1 MYHSDFTWNQNCRF
15 CHFRGS
21 EFANL
26 VIFSLQKVQK
36 RKKCIKMTLF
46 GPLKSPIL
54 VSRKIWVI
62 EKLWNVHTVFGKAK
76 TRLTGNS
83 AFWLYQKWTFSEPQP
98 FNIVFFQQCAVFS
111 HLSNYNSQMFNFGR
125 FLATK
130 NVQNF
135 WSCWIWKSEINNF
148 AHFSE
153 AQIRYHS
160 IVKNYILKKTSL
172 DLRHCIFSSIFP
184 HL

>member
-1 MYHSDFTWNQNCRF
+1 
-15 CHFRGS
+15 
-21 EFANL
+21 
-26 VIFSLQKVQK
+26 
-36 RKKCIKMTLF
+36 MTLF
-46 GPLKSPIL
+46 GPIL

-62 EKLWNVHTVFGKAK
+62 EQLWNVLTVFGKAK

-135 WSCWIWKSEINNF
+135 DF
-148 AHFSE
+148 AKFERVKFAILPIFQRPKLGTIQLLKITFQKKNLFRFALLYFFKHFSTFVDWGS
-153 AQIRYHS
+153 YFP
-160 IVKNYILKKTSL
+160 YL
-172 DLRHCIFSSIFP
+172 FSGIY
-184 HL
+184 